1 MNNYLIWLIAIVV
14 VAIVGHWVLWV
25 YVIRPRIRKHQE
37 ELSKTMDKIEREQLG
52 KSDSES

>member
-1 MNNYLIWLIAIVV
+1 MNNYLVWLLVFVV
-14 VAIVGHWVLWV
+14 IAIVGHWVLWV

-52 KSDSES
+52 KSDPES